1 MTPNEAQKALKK
13 LGWTHGECF
22 SKRSKADQDIIAL
35 CALILARAGVTYK
48 AAKVAGVEENG

>member
-1 MTPNEAQKALKK
+1 MTPNEAKKALKK

-35 CALILARAGVTYK
+35 CALILARAGITYK
-48 AAKVAGVEENG
+48 AEKPPGVKENG